1 MAVNLNYT
9 VNSDILNYCIAQCG
23 IRHVLTSKKF
33 MERFDFKLDAEM
45 VYLEDLREQ
54 ITLADK
60 LVAAFD
66 AYVLPLGLLERHLTI
81 DRIKGDDLF
90 TIIFTSGLRTYRN
103 HLRTECPGVEK
114 LNSTFGGLATEPWGS
129 QLCEGDF
136 VRVFDTTGVRSV
148 GLQAYPRCVLGWF
161 EPMPNEPRQSKPS
174 KP

>member
-1 MAVNLNYT
+1 MNMLRWGV
-9 VNSDILNYCIAQCG
+9 ILPCA
-23 IRHVLTSKKF
+23 L
-33 MERFDFKLDAEM
+33 
-45 VYLEDLREQ
+45 
-54 ITLADK
+54 LA
-60 LVAAFD
+60 VAAKAPD
-66 AYVLPLGLLERHLTI
+66 TPRPPGAVSCI
-81 DRIKGDDLF
+81 DSQRYTGHRSDGKD